1 MRGILLYICLL
12 ALLSD
17 INLSFAVQEVDPEQE
32 QREMFQG
39 SYFGGRV
46 GVNNSTATG
55 ANSAPA
61 ESTIAYIVQGGYIQT
76 GRNIKLG
83 DSIIGVGAYADM
95 HGYEKHKNEIRYG
108 VFSYGLN
115 AKFGRPI
122 DNWLPY
128 VKVGYGHNS
137 GTGDLSQVRQAGV
150 NKSIGLEY
158 NLNLNWGLVA
168 EYKFNNFGNKT
179 ATIHNKTFM
188 FGFNYYPK
196 DVSIVKVEEIDLTKE
211 APPEKV
217 EDVPPEFAPPP

>member
-1 MRGILLYICLL
+1 LFYLFLL
-12 ALLSD
+12 AFLLSID
-17 INLSFAVQEVDPEQE
+17 LTFAAQEKEVDPEQVK
-32 QREMFQG
+32 REMFQG

-46 GVNNSTATG
+46 GINNSSATG

-61 ESTIAYIVQGGYIQT
+61 ESTIAYIVQGGYLQT
-76 GRNIKLG
+76 GHNIKLG
-83 DSIIGVGAYADM
+83 DGIIGLGAYVDM

-122 DNWLPY
+122 DDWLPY
-128 VKVGYGHNS
+128 VKVGYGHNY
-137 GTGDLSQVRQAGV
+137 GTGDLSQVNNAGV

-196 DVSIVKVEEIDLTKE
+196 EVAIIKLEEIDYTKE
-211 APPEKV
+211 LPPEKI